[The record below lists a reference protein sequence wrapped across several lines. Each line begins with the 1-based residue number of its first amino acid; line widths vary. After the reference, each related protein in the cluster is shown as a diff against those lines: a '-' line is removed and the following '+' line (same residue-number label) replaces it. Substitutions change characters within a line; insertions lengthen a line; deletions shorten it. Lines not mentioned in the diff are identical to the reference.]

1 MGADTPAAVRDGA
14 LRWRLW
20 AFVPAILLIG
30 AVSATIAAGDS
41 LDGLVGTAPP
51 PADEFDVRR
60 VEFAPGRIS
69 IRVTNPQ
76 REDLTLAQVTVD
88 DAIVPFSVGG
98 VEGGRTLGRL
108 ESATV
113 DVPFQWVEDDPY
125 AIGLISSSG
134 VVTTHDVPAAVETAQ
149 PSLHGAAGLAV
160 IGALVGIV
168 PVALGLA
175 WLPSL
180 RRAAPRSLSAFMALT
195 AGLLTF
201 LMVEALAEALELQAS
216 LPSALNG
223 TGLVVLGVAASYLGL
238 TLVASRLSGG
248 DDAQPLGGLGLA
260 TLVAIGIGVH
270 NLGEGL
276 AIGSSLALGELALGT
291 FLIVGFM
298 VHNLTEGLGIAAPVA
313 EGAARAG
320 AARLAVLALVAGA
333 PAILGAWIGGFL
345 VSDVLAVLFFA
356 VAAGAALQVV
366 VEVGR
371 YVARRAPGG
380 LTSAPVVGGYLAG
393 IAAMY
398 VTGLLTA

>member
-1 MGADTPAAVRDGA
+1 MGADSPAAPRDGV

-51 PADEFDVRR
+51 PADEFSVRR

-69 IRVTNPQ
+69 IHVTNPQ
-76 REDLTLAQVTVD
+76 REALTLAQVTVD

-201 LMVEALAEALELQAS
+201 LMVEALAEALKLQAA

-248 DDAQPLGGLGLA
+248 GR
-260 TLVAIGIGVH
+260 
-270 NLGEGL
+270 
-276 AIGSSLALGELALGT
+276 
-291 FLIVGFM
+291 
-298 VHNLTEGLGIAAPVA
+298 
-313 EGAARAG
+313 RAG
-320 AARLAVLALVAGA
+320 
-333 PAILGAWIGGFL
+333 
-345 VSDVLAVLFFA
+345 
-356 VAAGAALQVV
+356 
-366 VEVGR
+366 
-371 YVARRAPGG
+371 
-380 LTSAPVVGGYLAG
+380 
-393 IAAMY
+393 
-398 VTGLLTA
+398 